1 MCNKNILQTTR
12 VSFSKTIS
20 QRSSL
25 LSACSFL
32 FWVAVDIFTPRSRLF
47 CRRQQISRRD
57 TEIPL
62 KAALQNPHVM
72 GFGDPQKI
80 SWNELM
86 TTLDLSLK
94 PSCFKDDSPAKVEKT
109 CILAFFFRGAGGEI
123 TTTVMSKET
132 DVSKRRGLMIHWV
145 YHLRWKLGWETRDLG
160 GWKYWLWKKQLNDYW
175 PIIDYH
181 LNKPIRMMIISSHND
196 IQVPKPFCASF
207 GWFGCIFPVPFGSF
221 NWIVVGGIGA
231 DSFQTSSVCCV

>member
-1 MCNKNILQTTR
+1 MIKLFVVFTKIMCNKNILQTTR

-132 DVSKRRGLMIHWV
+132 DVSKRRGLMIH
-145 YHLRWKLGWETRDLG
+145 
-160 GWKYWLWKKQLNDYW
+160 
-175 PIIDYH
+175 
-181 LNKPIRMMIISSHND
+181 
-196 IQVPKPFCASF
+196 
-207 GWFGCIFPVPFGSF
+207 
-221 NWIVVGGIGA
+221 
-231 DSFQTSSVCCV
+231 